1 MVWSIIANAI
11 IWIMM
16 ICAVIGLIGYIRNP
30 NTGVGREFSTAFSYM
45 GIVFIPFAG
54 MLSAMPYITK
64 GILFAFSGL
73 FEKIGADVSLVGAV
87 CTGPD
92 MGGWQLTEALS
103 SSPEN
108 WMMGIFLCYLAG
120 PIISY
125 TMPIGFSM
133 LDKRDY
139 KYYGLGTMAGILSIP
154 FGVLIMT
161 LITKWGNIL
170 IRPDVAGAGDSSA
183 ASTYAL
189 NFQWGQIV
197 KNMIPILV
205 FCVVLAIL
213 LKVIMDIM
221 IKIFMVLGRIV
232 EIGVR
237 VVLVLAIIE
246 YFTGFFSKLF
256 GSHWGFD
263 PVMADEED
271 QFRAIELTGYVVL
284 MMAGAF
290 PMIYLLKKYL
300 AKAAGKIG
308 AKLGFSSNG
317 IIGIIS
323 SWAEMVITFSFYNR
337 IRPVDKVM
345 VSAYGICGSWI
356 LASHL
361 SITVTFQPN
370 LVAVIMLGKF
380 LAGIIAIFIAKWIA
394 IPAAKRFE
402 EKDRELGII
411 KPGEYIN
418 DEMSADEIE
427 ELTKN

>member
-1 MVWSIIANAI
+1 MIWSIIANAI

-16 ICAVIGLIGYIRNP
+16 ICAVLGLIGYIRNP
-30 NTGVGREFSTAFSYM
+30 NVGVGREFGTAFSYM

-64 GILFAFSGL
+64 GILFMCSGL
-73 FEKIGADVSLVGAV
+73 FEKIGADVSLVGAI

-103 SSPEN
+103 SCPEN

-120 PIISY
+120 PIIAY

-133 LDKRDY
+133 LDKRDF

-154 FGVLIMT
+154 FGVIIMT
-161 LITKWGNIL
+161 LVTKFGHIKV
-170 IRPDVAGAGDSSA
+170 RPEISNDA

-189 NFQWGQIV
+189 DFHWGQIWL
-197 KNMIPILV
+197 NMVPIIV
-205 FCVVLAIL
+205 FCVILAIL
-213 LKVIMDIM
+213 LKLFMDIM
-221 IKIFMVLGRIV
+221 IKIFLVLGRIV

-246 YFTGFFSKLF
+246 YFTGFFSGIF
-256 GSHWGFD
+256 GAKWGFD
-263 PVMADEED
+263 PIMADEAD

-290 PMIYLLKKYL
+290 PMVYLLKKYL
-300 AKAAGKIG
+300 AKAAAKIG
-308 AKLGFSSNG
+308 EKIGFSSNG

-323 SWAEMVITFSFYNR
+323 SWAEMVIVFSFYNR

-345 VSAYGICGSWI
+345 VTAYGICGSWI

-370 LVAVIMLGKF
+370 LVAPIMIGKF
-380 LAGIIAIFIAKWIA
+380 LGGVIAILIAKWIA
-394 IPAAKRFE
+394 VPAAMRFE
-402 EKDRELGII
+402 AKDRELGII
-411 KPGEYIN
+411 GENEYIN
-418 DEMSADEIE
+418 DDMTAEEIE

>member
-1 MVWSIIANAI
+1 MIWSIIANGI

-16 ICAVIGLIGYIRNP
+16 ICAVIGLIDYIKNP
-30 NTGVGREFSTAFSYM
+30 NVGVGREFSTAFSYM

-92 MGGWQLTEALS
+92 MEGWQLTESLS

-154 FGVLIMT
+154 FGVIIMT
-161 LITKWGNIL
+161 LITKWGHIL
-170 IRPDVAGAGDSSA
+170 IRPDVSSAGDSSA
-183 ASTYAL
+183 PSTYEL
-189 NFQWGQIV
+189 NFQWGQIL
-197 KNMIPILV
+197 KNMIPIIV

-213 LKVIMDIM
+213 LKILMDIM

-246 YFTGFFSKLF
+246 YFTGFFTRLF
-256 GSHWGFD
+256 GAHWGFD
-263 PVMADEED
+263 PVMADEVD

-308 AKLGFSSNG
+308 SKIGFSSNG
-317 IIGIIS
+317 VIGIIS

-380 LAGIIAIFIAKWIA
+380 LAGVIAIFIAKWIA
-394 IPAAKRFE
+394 VPAARRFE
-402 EKDRELGII
+402 AKDRELGII
-411 KPGEYIN
+411 RPDEYIN
-418 DEMSADEIE
+418 DEMSAEEIE